1 MNYKNILI
9 TGGAGFVGSS
19 LAIKFKI
26 KYPGINVVV
35 MDNLKRR
42 GSELNISR
50 LKENQIKFI
59 QGDVRNRE
67 DFEEIEKIDLLIEC
81 SAEPSVMAGIN
92 SSPDYL
98 ISTNLGGALNCLEF
112 ARKNNSAF
120 VFISTSR
127 VYPIE
132 TINKL
137 NFREEEKKFV
147 LEDKQ
152 EILGASNLGIAENF
166 PLDGPRSL
174 YGATK
179 LTAEL
184 MLQEYI
190 YNYGLKGFID
200 RCGVITGPWQMG
212 KVDQGVFVLWV
223 VKHIFG
229 GKLSY
234 IGYGGQGKQVRD
246 FVHVDDF
253 FDLLNIQIND
263 MDKFNGGI
271 FNVGGG
277 LENSLSLKE
286 LTEICEKITG
296 NKITIDS
303 IIETR
308 PADLK
313 LYITDCEKIKKMTG
327 WKPKKNIEETIKDIT
342 VWINKNKDI
351 LKPILA

>member
-1 MNYKNILI
+1 MNYKNVLI
-9 TGGAGFVGSS
+9 TGGAGFVGSN
-19 LAIKFKI
+19 LAIKFKT
-26 KYPGINVVV
+26 KYPDVNVVA

-42 GSELNISR
+42 GSELNLPR

-59 QGDVRNRE
+59 QGDVRNKE
-67 DFEEIEKIDLLIEC
+67 DFEEIGEMNLLIEC

-98 ISTNLGGALNCLEF
+98 INTNLVGALNCLEF
-112 ARKNNSAF
+112 ARKNDSAF
-120 VFISTSR
+120 IFISTSR

-132 TINKL
+132 TINQL

-152 EILGASNLGIAENF
+152 EILGASRLGVAENF

-179 LTAEL
+179 LAAEL

-223 VKHIFG
+223 AKHIFG

-234 IGYGGQGKQVRD
+234 IGYSGQGKQVRD
-246 FVHVDDF
+246 FIHVDDF
-253 FDLLNIQIND
+253 FDLLDIQIND
-263 MDKFNGGI
+263 LNKFNGGI

-277 LENSLSLKE
+277 LENSVSLKE

-303 IIETR
+303 VAETR

-313 LYITDCEKIKKMTG
+313 LYITDCERIKKLTG
-327 WKPKKNIEETIKDIT
+327 WKPKKDIKKTVIDIAN
-342 VWINKNKDI
+342 WIKKNEKS
-351 LKPILA
+351 LEPILS